1 VKIVFDGPVYFA
13 FDESVDLPVK
23 HQFKPSFYMND
34 AINMSK
40 ISSFDAIMYNSVQQ
54 TKANLDMQMELPLK
68 NVRP

>member
-1 VKIVFDGPVYFA
+1 
-13 FDESVDLPVK
+13 
-23 HQFKPSFYMND
+23 MND
-34 AINMSK
+34 TINMSK